1 MSLAPGSLLIK
12 CTLKEEFKTKIYLF
26 FLHTEKQRIKKY
38 LDANAKH
45 SSPLHDEIK

>member
-26 FLHTEKQRIKKY
+26 FLQTEKQRIKNV
-38 LDANAKH
+38 DANAKH